1 MAGKPIPRAKYV
13 LICDDIREEKYT
25 FDTWEAHPSMEG
37 AYHGDT
43 LGTMAVGERSEF
55 HRRFTPWLFPARTFP
70 APVHSE
76 CAGQVERSDAT
87 DSLAAL
93 EALLV
98 REATTTACVILE
110 PRVQG
115 AAGMVQQPAGFVKS
129 VAALCRKHGVHLI
142 LDEVFTGFGRVG
154 SLTVAEAIDKVPEL
168 HKLYEQDDR
177 HQQLLDFAI
186 ALEGLSR
193 HAGVHAAGVVIA
205 PGPLDEYVPVCTQ
218 ETKGSGSAADDERVV
233 VTQYDMNA
241 LERAGMLKMD
251 FLGLTTLT
259 IIHHTLEN
267 IRARG
272 REVPDL
278 DTLPLDDDATY
289 RALRAGRTAGVFQFE
304 SPLATDMV
312 RSMRADRF
320 DDLVASNALMRPGPL
335 DAGMHRVYCKRKKGE
350 EPEGW
355 RDMVKKINGFRA
367 PYLSQGPALTAAQK
381 KHGFKDFPLPRT
393 PDLLM
398 SQFLN
403 KTYSPKAATGWS
415 TDLLD

>member
-1 MAGKPIPRAKYV
+1 M
-13 LICDDIREEKYT
+13 C
-25 FDTWEAHPSMEG
+25 S
-37 AYHGDT
+37 
-43 LGTMAVGERSEF
+43 
-55 HRRFTPWLFPARTFP
+55 
-70 APVHSE
+70 
-76 CAGQVERSDAT
+76 SD
-87 DSLAAL
+87 L
-93 EALLV
+93 
-98 REATTTACVILE
+98 
-110 PRVQG
+110 
-115 AAGMVQQPAGFVKS
+115 
-129 VAALCRKHGVHLI
+129 
-142 LDEVFTGFGRVG
+142 
-154 SLTVAEAIDKVPEL
+154 
-168 HKLYEQDDR
+168 
-177 HQQLLDFAI
+177 QQLLDFAI

-272 REVPDL
+272 REVPNL

-320 DDLVASNALMRPGPL
+320 DDLVASNALMRQIG
-335 DAGMHRVYCKRKKGE
+335 
-350 EPEGW
+350 
-355 RDMVKKINGFRA
+355 RA
-367 PYLSQGPALTAAQK
+367 
-381 KHGFKDFPLPRT
+381 HV
-393 PDLLM
+393 
-398 SQFLN
+398 
-403 KTYSPKAATGWS
+403 
-415 TDLLD
+415 